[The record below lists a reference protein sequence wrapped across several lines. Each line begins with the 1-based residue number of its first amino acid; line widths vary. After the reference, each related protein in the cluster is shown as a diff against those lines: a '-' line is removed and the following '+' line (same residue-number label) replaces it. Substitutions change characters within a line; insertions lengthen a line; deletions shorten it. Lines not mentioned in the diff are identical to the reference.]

1 MLLEL
6 STHPSLKPRQIT
18 YEPDTTVVVIPAGN
32 YSHGYLDWRGRWF
45 RRGCRCWLRLIAVDE
60 VEELFKLDL
69 LRRQRPA
76 ALALRVKPLA
86 QIVMGLEVEALMQ
99 LIPQMTI
106 VLCDKVDFILIF
118 I

>member
-1 MLLEL
+1 VLLEL

-32 YSHGYLDWRGRWF
+32 YSHGYLDWRG
-45 RRGCRCWLRLIAVDE
+45 CRCWLRLIAVDE
-60 VEELFKLDL
+60 VEEPFKLNL

>member
-32 YSHGYLDWRGRWF
+32 YSHGYLDW
-45 RRGCRCWLRLIAVDE
+45 RGCRCWLRLIAVDE

>member
-1 MLLEL
+1 VLLEL

-32 YSHGYLDWRGRWF
+32 YSHGYLDWRG
-45 RRGCRCWLRLIAVDE
+45 CRCWGLIAVDE

-69 LRRQRPA
+69 LRRHRPA
-76 ALALRVKPLA
+76 TLALRVNPLA

>member
-1 MLLEL
+1 VLLEL

-32 YSHGYLDWRGRWF
+32 YSHGYLDWRG
-45 RRGCRCWLRLIAVDE
+45 CRCWLRLIAVDE

-69 LRRQRPA
+69 LRRHRPA
-76 ALALRVKPLA
+76 ALALRVKPLT

-99 LIPQMTI
+99 LIPQLRI
-106 VLCDKVDFILIF
+106 ILFDSIDCSL
-118 I
+118 ILA